1 MKTFIRLKNCY
12 LDKIESGTWIE
23 TKLEWG
29 RSINVLYTHIKLRFT
44 NGDTASAVFEAMEMT
59 DLLGFFLDHDYS
71 NKSSSDIYDMLCE
84 SFSKCTEDTYLNY
97 FYYNY
102 V

>member
-29 RSINVLYTHIKLRFT
+29 QSINVMYTHIKLRFT
-44 NGDTASAVFEAMEMT
+44 NGDTASAIFETMEMT
-59 DLLGFFLDHDYS
+59 DLLGFFFFFDY
-71 NKSSSDIYDMLCE
+71 
-84 SFSKCTEDTYLNY
+84 
-97 FYYNY
+97 
-102 V
+102 